1 MKEGILNGRDCSA
14 LQPATGRLVSK
25 RRKACE
31 DKRGLRTLRD
41 ERRASVL
48 IRRRG
53 CDAQA
58 IEGWLGG
65 VKRMG
70 GK

>member
-1 MKEGILNGRDCSA
+1 MEETA
-14 LQPATGRLVSK
+14 LRCNLLLGALWVRGEK
-25 RRKACE
+25 RVRTSG
-31 DKRGLRTLRD
+31 GLHTLRD

>member
-31 DKRGLRTLRD
+31 DKRGSTHLK
-41 ERRASVL
+41 
-48 IRRRG
+48 G
-53 CDAQA
+53 
-58 IEGWLGG
+58 
-65 VKRMG
+65 
-70 GK
+70 